1 MQRFTSLI
9 MTEIKIN
16 RIEIREV
23 NIPKI
28 PVWELY
34 VPTLDVIYKPKVD
47 IPGCVRVHRNNLPS
61 LIDND
66 KDEYGTYSECGNFII
81 PSFEPL
87 QYNPNEFTYTES
99 KTPNKQEKEF
109 VDSKDQSG
117 QYIPPKNKKDVF
129 VECPGKKDQRVGD
142 FRNEKRLERVVGHE
156 RSEDGTI
163 CTTIYEDVPFKDQY
177 IPEVSTIVSTAVI
190 GLVAASTPL
199 LLNAVKPIVK
209 QIVKKLTKKKDK
221 V

>member
-1 MQRFTSLI
+1 MPPIDIHKIQI
-9 MTEIKIN
+9 KEI
-16 RIEIREV
+16 

-34 VPTLDVIYKPKVD
+34 VPVLDVIYKPKVD
-47 IPGCVRVHRNNLPS
+47 IPGCVRVHRNNLPN
-61 LIDND
+61 LIDSD
-66 KDEYGTYSECGNFII
+66 KDKYGTYTECGNFII

-87 QYNPNEFTYTES
+87 EYNPSEFTYT
-99 KTPNKQEKEF
+99 KAKPPNKQEKEF
-109 VDSKDQSG
+109 VDTTDQSG
-117 QYIPPKNKKDVF
+117 KYIVPKDKEDEF

-221 V
+221 ST

>member
-1 MQRFTSLI
+1 MPTIDIHRI
-9 MTEIKIN
+9 HIHEI
-16 RIEIREV
+16 

-66 KDEYGTYSECGNFII
+66 KDEYGTYSECGNFVI

-87 QYNPNEFTYTES
+87 EYNPNEFIYT
-99 KTPNKQEKEF
+99 KADTPKKQEET
-109 VDSKDQSG
+109 VTPIDQSG
-117 QYIPPKNKKDVF
+117 QYVPPKDKKVEF
-129 VECPGKKDQRVGD
+129 VECPGRKDQRGGY

-190 GLVAASTPL
+190 GLGAASTPL

-209 QIVKKLTKKKDK
+209 QIVKKLTKKKEK
-221 V
+221 

>member
-1 MQRFTSLI
+1 MPTIDIHRI
-9 MTEIKIN
+9 HINEI
-16 RIEIREV
+16 

-87 QYNPNEFTYTES
+87 EYNPNEFIYTEAD
-99 KTPNKQEKEF
+99 TPKKQEET
-109 VDSKDQSG
+109 VTPTDQSG
-117 QYIPPKNKKDVF
+117 QYVPPKDKKIEF
-129 VECPGKKDQRVGD
+129 VECPGRKDQRVGD

-199 LLNAVKPIVK
+199 LLNAVKPLVK

>member
-1 MQRFTSLI
+1 
-9 MTEIKIN
+9 MTKIH

-34 VPTLDVIYKPKVD
+34 VPTLDIIYKPKVD

-117 QYIPPKNKKDVF
+117 QYIPPKDKKDVF
-129 VECPGKKDQRVGD
+129 VECPGKKDQKIGD
-142 FRNEKRLERVVGHE
+142 YRNEKRISRVSGHK
-156 RSEDGTI
+156 RSEDGTECI
-163 CTTIYEDVPFKDQY
+163 TLYEDVTFIDSVLPS
-177 IPEVSTIVSTAVI
+177 PSAALNVVTISLI
-190 GLVAASTPL
+190 AASSPL
-199 LLNAVKPIVK
+199 LIPAIKSLSKTVF
-209 QIVKKLTKKKDK
+209 KKILAKFDKKKDK
-221 V
+221 FN

>member
-1 MQRFTSLI
+1 M
-9 MTEIKIN
+9 EIPEIN
-16 RIEIREV
+16 IPNIEIPQVYIPQVSLPGYQPLNVETIGCKYYHRDTKNTGNRNLLIDDPNGVVSNCPYPSFIPMNFQPDQLIIVEEAAPV
-23 NIPKI
+23 EQESKPLPEGKPPKPEIPKD
-28 PVWELY
+28 E
-34 VPTLDVIYKPKVD
+34 KKED
-47 IPGCVRVHRNNLPS
+47 I
-61 LIDND
+61 
-66 KDEYGTYSECGNFII
+66 
-81 PSFEPL
+81 
-87 QYNPNEFTYTES
+87 
-99 KTPNKQEKEF
+99 
-109 VDSKDQSG
+109 
-117 QYIPPKNKKDVF
+117 F

-177 IPEVSTIVSTAVI
+177 LPEISTVISTAFI

-221 V
+221 ST

>member
-1 MQRFTSLI
+1 
-9 MTEIKIN
+9 MTQIH

-117 QYIPPKNKKDVF
+117 QYVPPKDKKDVF

-221 V
+221 N

>member
-1 MQRFTSLI
+1 MPTIDIHRI
-9 MTEIKIN
+9 HIHEI
-16 RIEIREV
+16 

-28 PVWELY
+28 PIWELY

-87 QYNPNEFTYTES
+87 EYNPNEFIYTEA
-99 KTPNKQEKEF
+99 KTPKKQEET
-109 VDSKDQSG
+109 VTPTDQSG
-117 QYIPPKNKKDVF
+117 QYVPPKDKKIEF
-129 VECPGKKDQRVGD
+129 VECPGRKDQRVGD

-199 LLNAVKPIVK
+199 LLNAVKPLVK

>member
-1 MQRFTSLI
+1 MPTIDIHRI
-9 MTEIKIN
+9 HINEI
-16 RIEIREV
+16 

-87 QYNPNEFTYTES
+87 EYNPNEFIYTEAD
-99 KTPNKQEKEF
+99 TPKKQEET
-109 VDSKDQSG
+109 VTPTDQSG
-117 QYIPPKNKKDVF
+117 QYVPPKDKKIEF
-129 VECPGKKDQRVGD
+129 VECPGKRDQKIGD
-142 FRNEKRLERVVGHE
+142 YRNEKRISRVSGHK
-156 RSEDGTI
+156 RSEDGTECI
-163 CTTIYEDVPFKDQY
+163 TLYEDITFIDSVLPSPSAALNVV
-177 IPEVSTIVSTAVI
+177 IISLIAST
-190 GLVAASTPL
+190 TPL
-199 LLNAVKPIVK
+199 LIPAIKSLSKTVF
-209 QIVKKLTKKKDK
+209 KKILAKFDKKKEK
-221 V
+221 

>member
-1 MQRFTSLI
+1 MPTI
-9 MTEIKIN
+9 DIPEIRIPN
-16 RIEIREV
+16 IEIPEV
-23 NIPKI
+23 YVTQVMLPGYEPLNVETIGCKYFHRDVKNTGNRNLLIEDKNGLVSNCPYPSFIPMNYQADQLIIVEEAAVVNDEPEKLPEGKPPQAEIPK
-28 PVWELY
+28 EE
-34 VPTLDVIYKPKVD
+34 K
-47 IPGCVRVHRNNLPS
+47 
-61 LIDND
+61 
-66 KDEYGTYSECGNFII
+66 KD
-81 PSFEPL
+81 
-87 QYNPNEFTYTES
+87 
-99 KTPNKQEKEF
+99 
-109 VDSKDQSG
+109 
-117 QYIPPKNKKDVF
+117 DVF

-142 FRNEKRLERVVGHE
+142 FRNEKKLERVVGHK

-163 CTTIYEDVPFKDQY
+163 CTTLYEDVAFKDQY

>member
-1 MQRFTSLI
+1 M
-9 MTEIKIN
+9 EIP
-16 RIEIREV
+16 RIQIREII
-23 NIPKI
+23 IPKI
-28 PVWELY
+28 PVWKLY

-66 KDEYGTYSECGNFII
+66 EDEYGTYSECGNFII

-87 QYNPNEFTYTES
+87 QYNPNEFIYTEAD
-99 KTPNKQEKEF
+99 TPKKQEET
-109 VDSKDQSG
+109 VTPTDQSG
-117 QYIPPKNKKDVF
+117 QYVPPKDKKVEF
-129 VECPGKKDQRVGD
+129 IECPGRKDQRVGD

>member
-1 MQRFTSLI
+1 MPTI
-9 MTEIKIN
+9 DIHKIHINEI
-16 RIEIREV
+16 

-28 PVWELY
+28 PVWKLY
-34 VPTLDVIYKPKVD
+34 VPTLDVIHRPKVD

-87 QYNPNEFTYTES
+87 EYTPNEFIYTET
-99 KTPNKQEKEF
+99 KPPNEEKES
-109 VDSKDQSG
+109 VDTRNQSG
-117 QYIPPKNKKDVF
+117 QYIPPKDKKIEF
-129 VECPGKKDQRVGD
+129 VECPGRKDQRVGD

-199 LLNAVKPIVK
+199 LLNAVKPLVK
-209 QIVKKLTKKKDK
+209 QVVKKLTKKKDK
-221 V
+221 ST

>member
-1 MQRFTSLI
+1 L
-9 MTEIKIN
+9 EIP
-16 RIEIREV
+16 RIQIREII
-23 NIPKI
+23 IPKI

-34 VPTLDVIYKPKVD
+34 VPTLDIIYKPKVD

-66 KDEYGTYSECGNFII
+66 EDEYGTYSECGNFII

-87 QYNPNEFTYTES
+87 QYNPNEFIYTEAD
-99 KTPNKQEKEF
+99 TPKKQEET
-109 VDSKDQSG
+109 VTPTDQSG
-117 QYIPPKNKKDVF
+117 QYVPPKDKKVEF
-129 VECPGKKDQRVGD
+129 IECPGRKDQRVGD

>member
-1 MQRFTSLI
+1 MS
-9 MTEIKIN
+9 EIP

-28 PVWELY
+28 PIWELY
-34 VPTLDVIYKPKVD
+34 VPILDVIYKPKVD

-87 QYNPNEFTYTES
+87 EYNPSEFIYTEAD
-99 KTPNKQEKEF
+99 TPKEQEETLTPT
-109 VDSKDQSG
+109 DQSG
-117 QYIPPKNKKDVF
+117 QYVPPKNKKVEF
-129 VECPGKKDQRVGD
+129 VECPGRKDQRVGD

-163 CTTIYEDVPFKDQY
+163 CTTLYEDVPFKDQY

-199 LLNAVKPIVK
+199 LLNAVKPLVK
-209 QIVKKLTKKKDK
+209 QIVKKLTKKKKDVK
-221 V
+221 

>member
-1 MQRFTSLI
+1 MPTIDIHRI
-9 MTEIKIN
+9 HINEI
-16 RIEIREV
+16 

-87 QYNPNEFTYTES
+87 EYNPNEFIYTEA
-99 KTPNKQEKEF
+99 KTPKKQEET
-109 VDSKDQSG
+109 VTPTDQSG
-117 QYIPPKNKKDVF
+117 QYIPPKDKKVEF
-129 VECPGKKDQRVGD
+129 VECPGKRDQKIGD
-142 FRNEKRLERVVGHE
+142 YRNEKRISRVSGHK
-156 RSEDGTI
+156 RSEDGTECI
-163 CTTIYEDVPFKDQY
+163 TLYEDVTFIDSVLPSPSAALNVVT
-177 IPEVSTIVSTAVI
+177 ISLIAST
-190 GLVAASTPL
+190 TPL
-199 LLNAVKPIVK
+199 LIPAIKSLSKTVF
-209 QIVKKLTKKKDK
+209 KKILAKFNKKKDK
-221 V
+221 ST

>member
-1 MQRFTSLI
+1 MPTIDIPEIHIPEVSIPQVYVPQVSLPGYEPLNVETIGCRYSHRDTKNTGNRNLLVEDPNGVTSSCPYPSFIPMNYQADQLI
-9 MTEIKIN
+9 IVE
-16 RIEIREV
+16 EAAVV
-23 NIPKI
+23 NDEPAKLPEGKPPQPEIPK
-28 PVWELY
+28 
-34 VPTLDVIYKPKVD
+34 
-47 IPGCVRVHRNNLPS
+47 
-61 LIDND
+61 D
-66 KDEYGTYSECGNFII
+66 K
-81 PSFEPL
+81 
-87 QYNPNEFTYTES
+87 
-99 KTPNKQEKEF
+99 KEEVF
-109 VDSKDQSG
+109 VD
-117 QYIPPKNKKDVF
+117 
-129 VECPGKKDQRVGD
+129 CPGRTDQRVGD